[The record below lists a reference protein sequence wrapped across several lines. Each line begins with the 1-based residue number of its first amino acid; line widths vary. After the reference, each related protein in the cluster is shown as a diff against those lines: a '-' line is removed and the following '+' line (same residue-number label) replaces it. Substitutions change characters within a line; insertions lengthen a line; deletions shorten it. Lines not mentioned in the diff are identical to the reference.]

1 MSRQYIKL
9 TGVWLLLQ
17 GTLGAVMFGV
27 TTFLFDFSGGQY
39 RMGPVVLDGFL
50 AVGVFVLA
58 SGMLALVKTQ
68 SLGTAVRVLL
78 VSAVLAWSIAAFVEW
93 RLSFPLGN

>member
-1 MSRQYIKL
+1 MQYLKL
-9 TGVWLLLQ
+9 AGVWLLLH

-39 RMGPVVLDGFL
+39 RMGPVVLEGFL
-50 AVGVFVLA
+50 AVGVFMLA

-78 VSAVLAWSIAAFVEW
+78 VSAVLAWSIAVFVEW
-93 RLSFPLGN
+93 RLSFQLGN